1 MSAKMKIV
9 VRSLSD
15 QTYEV
20 VRRQILLGNLMPGA
34 PVRQD
39 AIALE
44 LGVSK
49 IPLREALSRLEQD
62 GLLTSFPNRGYVV
75 RDLSSEEATEVFALR
90 LKLEPAATAAGSL
103 KATAEDHRYAQDALA
118 ALEAEMKKPE
128 GDIVTTN
135 HVFHMALI
143 RPGAGLVT
151 FQIIDRL
158 HVLAERYVR
167 VHLQPYGRD
176 ARAQQEHRDLLNNWL
191 KRKSPRVETLSANH
205 LQGTLDDL
213 LLQLKTD

>member
-1 MSAKMKIV
+1 MQKKMKIV

-20 VRRQILLGNLMPGA
+20 VRRQILLGNMVPGS

-39 AIALE
+39 AIAME

-49 IPLREALSRLEQD
+49 IPLREALSRLEHD

-75 RDLSSEEATEVFALR
+75 RDLSSTEATEVFALR
-90 LKLEPAATAAGSL
+90 LKLEPDATAAGSK
-103 KATAEDHRYAQDALA
+103 KATAEDHRLAEEALA
-118 ALEAEMKKPE
+118 ALEAEMSRPD

-135 HVFHMALI
+135 HHFHMTLI
-143 RPGAGLVT
+143 RPGAGQVT
-151 FQIIDRL
+151 YQMIDRL
-158 HVLAERYVR
+158 HALAQRYVR

-176 ARAQQEHRDLLNNWL
+176 ARAQQEHRDLLSSWIA
-191 KRKSPRVETLSANH
+191 RKASRVETLAGNH
-205 LQGTLDDL
+205 IQGTLDDL
-213 LLQLKTD
+213 ILQLKN